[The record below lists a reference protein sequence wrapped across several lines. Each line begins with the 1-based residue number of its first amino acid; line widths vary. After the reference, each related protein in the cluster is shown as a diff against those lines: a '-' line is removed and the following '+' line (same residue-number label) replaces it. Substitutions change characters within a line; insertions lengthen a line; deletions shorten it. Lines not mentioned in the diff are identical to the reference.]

1 MDNPIRCPRV
11 CVTLARSPFPVA
23 ASPAGRANAPVDTP
37 MIRSTH
43 RRGRH
48 KVFIGMAP
56 GVGKT
61 CRMLQ
66 EGKEALREGTDVV
79 IGLLDTHGRRD
90 TAQEAEG
97 VEQVPRKRLRVRDVE
112 LEEMDVAAILA
123 RRPQLVL
130 VDELAHTNVP
140 GSEREKRWQDVEM
153 LLLSGMDVFSTL
165 NIQHLES
172 LNDLVAQLTGVVVGE
187 RIPDHVL
194 ELADE
199 VVLVDVTPETLQ
211 ERLLEGKVFAP
222 DKVGQALAHFFQRRH
237 LVALRELSLRE
248 VADRV
253 ENDEVAS
260 LTPLRERVMV
270 CLSNTTGSKR
280 LLRRAARL
288 AAAMDA
294 PLLALTVKD
303 PKRFLSREESLVQEE
318 CQQLCAD
325 VGATYL
331 REESSD
337 ILPTIARIA
346 QQRRITQIVL
356 GQTMRSRLK
365 ALVRRP
371 LSERLQHQLSGLNID
386 LHLISDGWP
395 PRAPEEEEA

>member
-1 MDNPIRCPRV
+1 
-11 CVTLARSPFPVA
+11 
-23 ASPAGRANAPVDTP
+23 

-66 EGKEALREGTDVV
+66 EGREALREGTDVV
-79 IGLLDTHGRRD
+79 IGLLETHGR
-90 TAQEAEG
+90 QETERQAEG
-97 VEQVPRKRLRVRDVE
+97 LEKIPRKRIRYQEVE
-112 LEEMDVAAILA
+112 LEEMDVAAVLA
-123 RRPQLVL
+123 RHPQLVL

-153 LLLSGMDVFSTL
+153 LLLSGLDVYSTL

-172 LNDLVAQLTGVVVGE
+172 LNDLVAELTGVVVRE
-187 RIPDHVL
+187 RIPNRVL

-211 ERLLEGKVFAP
+211 ERLREGKVYAP
-222 DKVGQALAHFFQRRH
+222 EKVGQALTHFFQRRH

-253 ENDEVAS
+253 ENDILPA
-260 LTPLRERVMV
+260 LTPLRERVLV
-270 CLSNTTGSKR
+270 CLANYHTSKR

-294 PLLALTVKD
+294 PLLALTVQD
-303 PKRFLSREESLVQEE
+303 PNRFLSRAESLIQEE
-318 CQQLCAD
+318 CRQLCED
-325 VGATYL
+325 VGGTVL
-331 REESSD
+331 SEESAE
-337 ILPTIARIA
+337 ILPTIARVA
-346 QQRRITQIVL
+346 QERRITQIVL

-365 ALVRRP
+365 ALFRRP
-371 LSERLQHQLSGLNID
+371 LSERLQHQLRGQSID
-386 LHLISDGWP
+386 LHLISEGLPTQAQVDIGP
-395 PRAPEEEEA
+395 

>member
-1 MDNPIRCPRV
+1 
-11 CVTLARSPFPVA
+11 
-23 ASPAGRANAPVDTP
+23 

-66 EGKEALREGTDVV
+66 EGKEALREGGDVV
-79 IGLLDTHGRRD
+79 IGLLETHGRHD
-90 TAQEAEG
+90 TAREAVG
-97 VEQVPRKRLRVRDVE
+97 LEQIPRKRIRYQEVE
-112 LEEMDVAAILA
+112 LEEMDVAAVLA
-123 RRPQLVL
+123 RHPQLVL

-140 GSEREKRWQDVEM
+140 GSERQKRWQDVEM
-153 LLLSGMDVFSTL
+153 LLLSGIDVYSTL

-172 LNDLVAQLTGVVVGE
+172 LNDLVAELTGVVVRE
-187 RIPDHVL
+187 RIPNRVL

-211 ERLLEGKVFAP
+211 ERLREGKVYAP
-222 DKVGQALAHFFQRRH
+222 EKVGQALSNFFQRRH

-253 ENDEVAS
+253 ENDS
-260 LTPLRERVMV
+260 LLSITPLRERVMV
-270 CLSNTTGSKR
+270 CLANYHTSKR

-294 PLLALTVKD
+294 PLLALTVQD
-303 PKRFLSREESLVQEE
+303 PNRFLSREESVIQEE
-318 CQQLCAD
+318 CRQLCED
-325 VGATYL
+325 VGGSFL
-331 REESSD
+331 RAESAD
-337 ILPTIARIA
+337 ILPTIAQVA
-346 QQRRITQIVL
+346 QDRRITQIVL
-356 GQTMRSRLK
+356 GQTMRSRFKVLF
-365 ALVRRP
+365 RRP
-371 LSERLQHQLSGLNID
+371 LSERLQHQLRGLSID
-386 LHLISDGWP
+386 LHLISEGLP
-395 PRAPEEEEA
+395 PQDREDTDR

>member
-1 MDNPIRCPRV
+1 
-11 CVTLARSPFPVA
+11 
-23 ASPAGRANAPVDTP
+23 

-48 KVFIGMAP
+48 KVFMGMAP

-79 IGLLDTHGRRD
+79 IGLLETHRRKDTIR
-90 TAQEAEG
+90 EAEG
-97 VEQVPRKRLRVRDVE
+97 LEQIPRKHLRHQGVD
-112 LEEMDVAAILA
+112 LEEMDVAAVLA
-123 RRPQLVL
+123 RHPQLVL

-153 LLLSGMDVFSTL
+153 LLLSGIDVYSTL

-172 LNDLVAQLTGVVVGE
+172 LNDLVAELTGVVVRE
-187 RIPDHVL
+187 RIPNRVIAH
-194 ELADE
+194 ADE

-211 ERLLEGKVFAP
+211 ERLKEGKIYAP
-222 DKVGQALAHFFQRRH
+222 EKVGQALTNFFQRRH

-253 ENDEVAS
+253 DNDILPAI
-260 LTPLRERVMV
+260 TPLRERVMV
-270 CLSNTTGSKR
+270 CLAHHRSSKR

-294 PLLALTVKD
+294 PLLVLTVQD
-303 PKRFLSREESLVQEE
+303 PNRFLNREESLIQEE
-318 CQQLCAD
+318 CRQLCDD
-325 VGATYL
+325 VGGTFL
-331 REESSD
+331 REESAE
-337 ILPTIARIA
+337 ILPTIARVA
-346 QQRRITQIVL
+346 QEHRITQIVL
-356 GQTMRSRLK
+356 GQTMRSRFK
-365 ALVRRP
+365 ALLRRP
-371 LSERLQHQLSGLNID
+371 LSERLQQQLRGQSID
-386 LHLISDGWP
+386 LHLISDGIP
-395 PRAPEEEEA
+395 TLAQEDPRE

>member
-1 MDNPIRCPRV
+1 
-11 CVTLARSPFPVA
+11 
-23 ASPAGRANAPVDTP
+23 

-66 EGKEALREGTDVV
+66 EGKEMLREGTDVV
-79 IGLLDTHGRRD
+79 VGLLETHGRVETTR
-90 TAQEAEG
+90 QAEG
-97 VEQVPRKRLRVRDVE
+97 LEQIPRKRMRYQDVE
-112 LEEMDVAAILA
+112 LEEMDVGAVLA

-153 LLLSGMDVFSTL
+153 LLLSGIDVYSTL

-172 LNDLVAQLTGVVVGE
+172 LNDLVAELTGVVVRE
-187 RIPDHVL
+187 RIPNRVM

-211 ERLLEGKVFAP
+211 ERLREGKVYAP
-222 DKVGQALAHFFQRRH
+222 EKVGQALSNFFQRRH

-253 ENDEVAS
+253 ENDILPS

-270 CLSNTTGSKR
+270 CLANYQTSKR

-288 AAAMDA
+288 AASMDA
-294 PLLALTVKD
+294 PLLALTVQD
-303 PKRFLSREESLVQEE
+303 PSRFLSREESLIQEE
-318 CQQLCAD
+318 CRQLCDD
-325 VGATYL
+325 VGGTFL
-331 REESSD
+331 REESAD
-337 ILPTIARIA
+337 ILPTIARVA
-346 QQRRITQIVL
+346 AEKRITQIVL

-365 ALVRRP
+365 ALFRRP
-371 LSERLQHQLSGLNID
+371 LSERLQHQLRGLSID
-386 LHLISDGWP
+386 LHLISEGLPAQPLHD
-395 PRAPEEEEA
+395 PEP

>member
-1 MDNPIRCPRV
+1 
-11 CVTLARSPFPVA
+11 
-23 ASPAGRANAPVDTP
+23 
-37 MIRSTH
+37 MIRSTQ

-66 EGKEALREGTDVV
+66 EGREALREGTDVV
-79 IGLLDTHGRRD
+79 IGLLETHGRQD
-90 TAQEAEG
+90 TAREADG
-97 VEQVPRKRLRVRDVE
+97 LEQIPRKRLRYQEVD
-112 LEEMDVAAILA
+112 LEEMDVAAMLA

-140 GSEREKRWQDVEM
+140 GSERQKRWQDVEM
-153 LLLSGMDVFSTL
+153 LLLSGIDVYSTL

-172 LNDLVAQLTGVVVGE
+172 LNDLVAELTGVVVRE
-187 RIPDHVL
+187 RIPNRVL

-211 ERLLEGKVFAP
+211 ERLREGKVYAP
-222 DKVGQALAHFFQRRH
+222 EKVGQALTNFFQRRH

-253 ENDEVAS
+253 ENDILPS
-260 LTPLRERVMV
+260 ITPLRERVMV
-270 CLSNTTGSKR
+270 CLANYHTSKR

-294 PLLALTVKD
+294 PLLALTVQD
-303 PKRFLSREESLVQEE
+303 PNRFLSREELLIQEE
-318 CQQLCAD
+318 CHQLCED
-325 VGATYL
+325 VGGSFL
-331 REESSD
+331 KEESAE
-337 ILPTIARIA
+337 ILPTIARVA
-346 QQRRITQIVL
+346 LEKRITQIVL

-365 ALVRRP
+365 ALFRRP
-371 LSERLQHQLSGLNID
+371 LSERLQHQLRGLSID
-386 LHLISDGWP
+386 LHLISEGLPCQVREDHEP
-395 PRAPEEEEA
+395 

>member
-1 MDNPIRCPRV
+1 
-11 CVTLARSPFPVA
+11 
-23 ASPAGRANAPVDTP
+23 

-66 EGKEALREGTDVV
+66 EGKEVLREGTDVV
-79 IGLLDTHGRRD
+79 IGLLETHGRHD
-90 TAQEAEG
+90 TVREAEG
-97 VEQVPRKRLRVRDVE
+97 LDQVPRKRVRYQDVD
-112 LEEMDVAAILA
+112 LEEMDVAAVLA
-123 RRPQLVL
+123 RHPQLVL

-153 LLLSGMDVFSTL
+153 LLLSGIDVYSTL

-172 LNDLVAQLTGVVVGE
+172 LNDLVAELTGVVVRE
-187 RIPDHVL
+187 RIPNRVL

-211 ERLLEGKVFAP
+211 ERLREGKVYAP
-222 DKVGQALAHFFQRRH
+222 EKVGQALANFFQRRH

-253 ENDEVAS
+253 EHDVLS
-260 LTPLRERVMV
+260 SMTPLRERVMV
-270 CLSNTTGSKR
+270 CLANYHTSKR

-294 PLLALTVKD
+294 PLLVLTVQD
-303 PKRFLSREESLVQEE
+303 PNHFLSREESLIQEE
-318 CQQLCAD
+318 CRQLCDD
-325 VGATYL
+325 VGGTFV
-331 REESSD
+331 REESAE
-337 ILPTIARIA
+337 ILPTIARVA
-346 QQRRITQIVL
+346 QERRITQIVL
-356 GQTMRSRLK
+356 GQTMRSRFK
-365 ALVRRP
+365 ALLRRP
-371 LSERLQHQLSGLNID
+371 LSERLQHQLRGQSID
-386 LHLISDGWP
+386 LHLISEGLPLQPADRSEP
-395 PRAPEEEEA
+395 

>member
-1 MDNPIRCPRV
+1 
-11 CVTLARSPFPVA
+11 
-23 ASPAGRANAPVDTP
+23 

-66 EGKEALREGTDVV
+66 EGKEMLREGADVV
-79 IGLLDTHGRRD
+79 VGLLETHGRQE
-90 TAQEAEG
+90 TASQAEG
-97 VEQVPRKRLRVRDVE
+97 LEQIPRKRVRYQDVE
-112 LEEMDVAAILA
+112 LEEMDVGGVLA

-153 LLLSGMDVFSTL
+153 LLLAGLDVYSTL

-172 LNDLVAQLTGVVVGE
+172 LNDLVAELTGVVVRE
-187 RIPDHVL
+187 RIPNRVL

-211 ERLLEGKVFAP
+211 ERLKEGKVYAP
-222 DKVGQALAHFFQRRH
+222 EKVGQALANFFQRRH

-253 ENDEVAS
+253 ENDILPSA
-260 LTPLRERVMV
+260 TPLRERVMV
-270 CLSNTTGSKR
+270 CLANYHTSKR

-294 PLLALTVKD
+294 PLLALTVQD
-303 PKRFLSREESLVQEE
+303 PNRFLSREESLIQEE
-318 CQQLCAD
+318 CRRLCDD
-325 VGATYL
+325 VGGTFL
-331 REESSD
+331 REESAE
-337 ILPTIARIA
+337 ILPTIARVA
-346 QQRRITQIVL
+346 REKRITQVVL

-365 ALVRRP
+365 ALFRRP
-371 LSERLQHQLSGLNID
+371 LSERLQHQLRGLSID
-386 LHLISDGWP
+386 LHLISEGLP
-395 PRAPEEEEA
+395 VHIQGTSEP

>member
-1 MDNPIRCPRV
+1 
-11 CVTLARSPFPVA
+11 
-23 ASPAGRANAPVDTP
+23 

-66 EGKEALREGTDVV
+66 EGKEVLREGTDVV
-79 IGLLDTHGRRD
+79 VGLLETHGR
-90 TAQEAEG
+90 QETMRQADG
-97 VEQVPRKRLRVRDVE
+97 LEQIPRKQMRYQDVV
-112 LEEMDVAAILA
+112 LEEMDVAAVLA

-153 LLLSGMDVFSTL
+153 LLLAGLDVYSTL

-172 LNDLVAQLTGVVVGE
+172 LNDLVAELTGVVVRE
-187 RIPDHVL
+187 RIPNRVL

-211 ERLLEGKVFAP
+211 ERLREGKVYAP
-222 DKVGQALAHFFQRRH
+222 EKVGQALSNFFQRRH

-253 ENDEVAS
+253 ENDILPSA
-260 LTPLRERVMV
+260 TPLRERVMV
-270 CLSNTTGSKR
+270 CLANYQTSKR

-294 PLLALTVKD
+294 PLLALTVQD
-303 PKRFLSREESLVQEE
+303 PNRFLSREESLLQEE
-318 CQQLCAD
+318 CRQLCDD
-325 VGATYL
+325 VVGTFL
-331 REESSD
+331 REESAE
-337 ILPTIARIA
+337 ILPTIAKVA
-346 QQRRITQIVL
+346 EEKRITQIVL

-365 ALVRRP
+365 ARP
-371 LSERLQHQLSGLNID
+371 ICCWLLCSGRQAKIQY
-386 LHLISDGWP
+386 W
-395 PRAPEEEEA
+395 

>member
-1 MDNPIRCPRV
+1 
-11 CVTLARSPFPVA
+11 
-23 ASPAGRANAPVDTP
+23 
-37 MIRSTH
+37 MIRSTL

-66 EGKEALREGTDVV
+66 EGKEMLREGTDVV
-79 IGLLDTHGRRD
+79 VGLLETHGRVE
-90 TAQEAEG
+90 TARQAEG
-97 VEQVPRKRLRVRDVE
+97 LEQIPRKRMRYQDVD
-112 LEEMDVAAILA
+112 LEEMDVSAILT
-123 RRPQLVL
+123 RRPHLVL

-153 LLLSGMDVFSTL
+153 LLLAGLDVYSTL

-172 LNDLVAQLTGVVVGE
+172 LNDLVAELTGVVVRE
-187 RIPDHVL
+187 RIPNRVL

-211 ERLLEGKVFAP
+211 ERLREGKVYAP
-222 DKVGQALAHFFQRRH
+222 EKVGQALANFFQRRH

-253 ENDEVAS
+253 EDDILPSAP
-260 LTPLRERVMV
+260 PLRERVMV
-270 CLSNTTGSKR
+270 CLANHHTSKR

-294 PLLALTVKD
+294 PLLALTVHD
-303 PKRFLSREESLVQEE
+303 PNRFLSREESLIQEE
-318 CQQLCAD
+318 CRQLCSD
-325 VGATYL
+325 VGGTFL
-331 REESSD
+331 REESAE
-337 ILPTIARIA
+337 ILPTIARVA
-346 QQRRITQIVL
+346 AEKRITQIVL
-356 GQTMRSRLK
+356 GQTMRSRIK
-365 ALVRRP
+365 ALLRRP
-371 LSERLQHQLSGLNID
+371 LSERLQHQLRGLSID
-386 LHLISDGWP
+386 LHLISEGTP
-395 PRAPEEEEA
+395 T

>member
-1 MDNPIRCPRV
+1 
-11 CVTLARSPFPVA
+11 
-23 ASPAGRANAPVDTP
+23 

-79 IGLLDTHGRRD
+79 IGLVETHGRVD
-90 TAQEAEG
+90 TAREAEG
-97 VEQVPRKRLRVRDVE
+97 LERIPLKRLLYQGVD
-112 LEEMDVAAILA
+112 LEEMDVAAVLS
-123 RRPQLVL
+123 RHPQLVL

-153 LLLSGMDVFSTL
+153 LLLSGVDVYSTL

-172 LNDLVAQLTGVVVGE
+172 LNDLVAEFTGVVVRE
-187 RIPDHVL
+187 RIPNRVM

-211 ERLLEGKVFAP
+211 ERLKEGKIYAP
-222 DKVGQALAHFFQRRH
+222 EKVGQALANFFQRGH

-253 ENDEVAS
+253 DNDILPSTA
-260 LTPLRERVMV
+260 PLRERVMV
-270 CLSNTTGSKR
+270 CLANYASSKR

-294 PLLALTVKD
+294 PLVALTVHD
-303 PKRFLSREESLVQEE
+303 PHRFLSREEALIQEE
-318 CQQLCAD
+318 CRQLCD
-325 VGATYL
+325 DIGGTFL
-331 REESSD
+331 REESAE
-337 ILPTIARIA
+337 ILATIARVA
-346 QQRRITQIVL
+346 QEKRITQIVL
-356 GQTMRSRLK
+356 GQTMRSRFK

-371 LSERLQHQLSGLNID
+371 LSERLQHQLRGLSID
-386 LHLISDGWP
+386 LHLISDGLP
-395 PRAPEEEEA
+395 PQESTG

>member
-1 MDNPIRCPRV
+1 
-11 CVTLARSPFPVA
+11 
-23 ASPAGRANAPVDTP
+23 

-66 EGKEALREGTDVV
+66 EGREVLREGTDVV
-79 IGLLDTHGRRD
+79 IGLLETHGRHD
-90 TAQEAEG
+90 TVREAEG
-97 VEQVPRKRLRVRDVE
+97 LEQVPRKRVRYQDVD
-112 LEEMDVAAILA
+112 LEEMDVAAVLA
-123 RRPQLVL
+123 RHPQLVL

-153 LLLSGMDVFSTL
+153 LLLSGIDVYSTL

-172 LNDLVAQLTGVVVGE
+172 LNDLVAELTGVVVRE
-187 RIPDHVL
+187 RIPNRVL

-211 ERLLEGKVFAP
+211 ERLREGKVYAP
-222 DKVGQALAHFFQRRH
+222 EKVGQALANFFQRRH

-253 ENDEVAS
+253 EHDVLS
-260 LTPLRERVMV
+260 SMTPLRERVMV
-270 CLSNTTGSKR
+270 CLGNYHTSKR

-294 PLLALTVKD
+294 PLLVLTVQD
-303 PKRFLSREESLVQEE
+303 PNHFLSREESLIQEE
-318 CQQLCAD
+318 CQQLCDD
-325 VGATYL
+325 VGGTFV
-331 REESSD
+331 REESAE
-337 ILPTIARIA
+337 ILPTIARVA
-346 QQRRITQIVL
+346 QERRITQIVL
-356 GQTMRSRLK
+356 GQTMRSRFK
-365 ALVRRP
+365 ALLRRP
-371 LSERLQHQLSGLNID
+371 LSERLQHQLRGQSID
-386 LHLISDGWP
+386 LHLISEGLPQQPSDRSEP
-395 PRAPEEEEA
+395 

>member
-1 MDNPIRCPRV
+1 
-11 CVTLARSPFPVA
+11 
-23 ASPAGRANAPVDTP
+23 
-37 MIRSTH
+37 MIRSMA

-66 EGKEALREGTDVV
+66 DAREVLREGTDVV
-79 IGLLDTHGRRD
+79 IGLLETHGRAD
-90 TAQEAEG
+90 TQREAVG
-97 VEQVPRKRLRVRDVE
+97 FEQVARKRLSYRNVE

-123 RRPQLVL
+123 RHPQLVL

-153 LLLSGMDVFSTL
+153 LLLSGLDVYSTL

-172 LNDLVAQLTGVVVGE
+172 LKDVVAGLTGVVVRE
-187 RIPDHVL
+187 RIPDRVL
-194 ELADE
+194 ENADE

-211 ERLLEGKVFAP
+211 ERLREGKVYAP
-222 DKVGQALAHFFQRRH
+222 DKVDQALAHFFQRRH

-253 ENDEVAS
+253 EDDGLEPV
-260 LTPLRERVMV
+260 TPLRERVMV
-270 CLSNTTGSKR
+270 CLGYYPTGTR

-294 PLLALTVKD
+294 PLLVLTVHE
-303 PKRFLSREESLVQEE
+303 PNRFLSRADAVIHDECRQLCRDVGGTFLQEESNE
-318 CQQLCAD
+318 
-325 VGATYL
+325 
-331 REESSD
+331 

-346 QQRRITQIVL
+346 HEHRITQVVL
-356 GQTMRSRLK
+356 GQTRRSRLK
-365 ALVRRP
+365 ALFRRP
-371 LSERLQHQLSGLNID
+371 LSERLQLLLRGRSID
-386 LHLISDGWP
+386 LHLISVDIDKP
-395 PRAPEEEEA
+395 PERMGFQANHSEVSGD

>member
-1 MDNPIRCPRV
+1 
-11 CVTLARSPFPVA
+11 
-23 ASPAGRANAPVDTP
+23 

-66 EGKEALREGTDVV
+66 EGKEMLREGTDVV
-79 IGLLDTHGRRD
+79 VGLLETHGRLETTR
-90 TAQEAEG
+90 QAEG
-97 VEQVPRKRLRVRDVE
+97 LEQIPRKQVRYQDVA
-112 LEEMDVAAILA
+112 LEEMDVGAVLA

-153 LLLSGMDVFSTL
+153 LLLAGLDVYSTL

-172 LNDLVAQLTGVVVGE
+172 LNDLVAELTGVVVRE
-187 RIPDHVL
+187 RIPNRVL

-211 ERLLEGKVFAP
+211 ERLKEGKVYAP
-222 DKVGQALAHFFQRRH
+222 EKVGQALANFFQRRH

-253 ENDEVAS
+253 ENDILPS

-270 CLSNTTGSKR
+270 CLANYQTSKR

-294 PLLALTVKD
+294 PLLALTVQD
-303 PKRFLSREESLVQEE
+303 PNRFLSREESLIQEE
-318 CQQLCAD
+318 CRQLCDD
-325 VGATYL
+325 VGGTFL
-331 REESSD
+331 REESAD
-337 ILPTIARIA
+337 ILPTIARVA
-346 QQRRITQIVL
+346 AEKRITQIVL

-365 ALVRRP
+365 ALFRRP
-371 LSERLQHQLSGLNID
+371 LSERLQHQLRGQSID
-386 LHLISDGWP
+386 LHLISEGLPAQPVHDP
-395 PRAPEEEEA
+395 DP